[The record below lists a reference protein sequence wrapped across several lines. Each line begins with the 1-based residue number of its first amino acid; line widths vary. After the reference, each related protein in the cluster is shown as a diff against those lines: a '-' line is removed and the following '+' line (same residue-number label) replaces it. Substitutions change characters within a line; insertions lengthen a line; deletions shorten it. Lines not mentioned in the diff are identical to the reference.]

1 MENKI
6 YQQCRKEAKCIL
18 AEKRDKEGALMFSR
32 EDLDQ
37 LTAELYA
44 QKFADWIQPSGDKN
58 YYNNA
63 VRGGEYFWIITYTDT
78 YDTDKIGTTAQLHE
92 KFVEENKGGGD
103 E

>member
-6 YQQCRKEAKCIL
+6 YQACREEAKCIL

-44 QKFADWIQPSGDKN
+44 QKFADWIQPS
-58 YYNNA
+58 
-63 VRGGEYFWIITYTDT
+63 EYGKDYFMQGTDGWFTSTVNTTEITT
-78 YDTDKIGTTAQLHE
+78 IGTTAQLHE